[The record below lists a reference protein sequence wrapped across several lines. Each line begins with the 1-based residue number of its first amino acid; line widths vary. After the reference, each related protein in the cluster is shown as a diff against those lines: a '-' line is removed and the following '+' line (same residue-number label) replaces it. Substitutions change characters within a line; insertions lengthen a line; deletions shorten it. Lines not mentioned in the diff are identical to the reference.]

1 MNKNQFLV
9 NGLKV
14 MMGSFLAGSTEAAGA
29 YDEEKVGADIVK
41 RALSYPLKLIAKNA
55 GVNGSIVSE
64 KLYRNGS
71 HGVDIEGPAEVRME

>member
-1 MNKNQFLV
+1 
-9 NGLKV
+9 

-55 GVNGSIVSE
+55 GINGSVVSE
-64 KLYRNGS
+64 KSCTIMAAMVWTLKVDPAGKFAWNGQ
-71 HGVDIEGPAEVRME
+71 HL